1 MKKNSWVIK
10 AKRINNVNGLMEIR
24 GVFRSLSN
32 ICDRV
37 LLQKC
42 GALRDLIPFVQ
53 FKNVK
58 NAHGG
63 VLILVACNFTKI
75 NTPPWV
81 FFTFFKLYKWYKIA
95 QCITNSWRLIVSSIL
110 LYFSQKS
117 ISKILKSA
125 FYFM

>member
-10 AKRINNVNGLMEIR
+10 AKRIYNVNGLMDIR
-24 GVFRSLSN
+24 GVFRTLSN

-37 LLQKC
+37 LLRKC

-63 VLILVACNFTKI
+63 MLIFTSLQ
-75 NTPPWV
+75 
-81 FFTFFKLYKWYKIA
+81 LY
-95 QCITNSWRLIVSSIL
+95 
-110 LYFSQKS
+110 
-117 ISKILKSA
+117 
-125 FYFM
+125 